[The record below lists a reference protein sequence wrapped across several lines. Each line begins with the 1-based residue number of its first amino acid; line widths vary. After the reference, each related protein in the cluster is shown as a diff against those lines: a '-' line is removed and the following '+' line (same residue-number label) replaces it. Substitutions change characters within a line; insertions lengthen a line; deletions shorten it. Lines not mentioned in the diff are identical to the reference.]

1 MILFSGRA
9 RIADEFERWA
19 QERGAQSCP
28 LNVVTFLMSE
38 GLLDEEKAVEYL
50 KKLEAGESDEHQG

>member
-1 MILFSGRA
+1 MIFYGDRA

-28 LNVVTFLMSE
+28 LNVVTFLMSR
-38 GLLDEEKAVEYL
+38 GLLDEERAVEYL
-50 KKLEAGESDEHQG
+50 KELEAEDNDEHQG